1 MIYDLQKASILKRI
15 SAWLLDFICIC
26 IVAVGVAALVTVI
39 ADFDSTYDSYNEL
52 IAEYSEKY
60 GIDLSKNLPED
71 ATEEEKTLY
80 QKVYNDFAKD
90 ENANVLYLRIVSVI
104 FMSVTLGLFFAHL
117 ILEFILPLIFKN
129 GQTVG
134 KKVFAIGVMQVTGVK
149 ISPFI
154 LFVRGILGKYTIE
167 TMVPLLLI
175 FMLFTGIGGLIMLIV
190 LAALV
195 IFQIVLVIA
204 SKTNSLIHDALS
216 STVVV
221 DMATQ
226 MIFDSKSDMITYKED
241 ASKAEA
247 EKAEY
252 K

>member
-39 ADFDSTYDSYNEL
+39 ADFDSSYNGYVEL
-52 IAEYSEKY
+52 VEKYSEKY
-60 GIDLSKNLPED
+60 GIDLSKTLPED
-71 ATEEEKTLY
+71 ASEEEKELY
-80 QKVYNDFAKD
+80 KVAYDEFAKD
-90 ENANVLYLRIVSVI
+90 ENANELYLRIVNVV

-117 ILEFILPLIFKN
+117 ILEFIVPLILKN
-129 GQTVG
+129 GQTIG
-134 KKVFAIGVMQVTGVK
+134 KKVFSIGVMQITGVR
-149 ISPFI
+149 INPFI
-154 LFVRGILGKYTIE
+154 LFVRGVLGKYTVE
-167 TMVPLLLI
+167 TMIPLLLVLMI
-175 FMLFTGIGGLIMLIV
+175 FLGIGGLVMLIV
-190 LAALV
+190 IVAIVILQIALV
-195 IFQIVLVIA
+195 IA
-204 SKTNSLIHDALS
+204 TKTNSLIHDALS

-226 MIFDSKSDMITYKED
+226 MIFDTKDDMISYKEEVSRS
-241 ASKAEA
+241 AA